1 MTTDIFIRSYRGDA
15 EWFKYSIQSI
25 QKYVTGYRKIILCVP
40 AQDGTIFD
48 EIIRPYKNIELVFSA
63 AYSDDYLG
71 QQISKLSAHK
81 YSDAD
86 CYLYLDSDCII
97 GRKISVNDFIVE
109 GRPILWKTAYASFH
123 REGAFSWQA
132 ITAKAIGK
140 TPNFE
145 YMRRFPFVFLRSTL
159 IEFADYIKR
168 THGIH
173 VDRYI
178 QKQPYRQFSEFNA
191 IGFYADLFDNRRY
204 DVRDTE
210 AGPMPDSP
218 ILQFW
223 SWGGILPEIKAKIEE
238 ALKGNPVRQT
248 KHGFYVLDGDT
259 HIGKWAE
266 ESGRLDHDQSMLPL
280 VLAHIKEGDTVVDA
294 GAYIGDHTVAYSK
307 AVGASGGVYAI
318 EANPDA
324 FKCLELNVA
333 QLGNVICHNTPLG
346 TGDET
351 VSVASID
358 PNFGTAFLKE
368 GEVKTISID
377 SLKLKSCNF
386 IKIDCEGY
394 EPRILKGATKT
405 IKKHKPTLLIE
416 VNRGALERYG
426 SSPQELISQ
435 VESLGYTVEN
445 IYKEQGLSGEQFDII
460 CKAKV

>member
-1 MTTDIFIRSYRGDA
+1 MTTDIFIRSYKGDA
-15 EWFKYSIQSI
+15 EWFTYSIQTI
-25 QKYVTGYRKIILCVP
+25 QKYVSGYRKIILCVP
-40 AQDGTIFD
+40 APDGPIFD
-48 EIIRPYKNIELVFSA
+48 DIIRPYKNIELVFSA

-97 GRKISVNDFIVE
+97 NRKIAVNDFIVE
-109 GRPILWKTAYASFH
+109 GRPILWKTAYSTFH
-123 REGAFSWQA
+123 QEGASSWQA
-132 ITAKAIGK
+132 ITARAIGK
-140 TPNFE
+140 TPEFE
-145 YMRRFPFVFLRSTL
+145 YMRRFPFVYLRKTL
-159 IEFADYIKR
+159 IDFADYIKQ

-173 VDRYI
+173 IDRYV
-178 QKQPYRQFSEFNA
+178 QKQPYRAFSEFNA
-191 IGFYADLFDNRRY
+191 LGFYADLYNNRLY
-204 DVRDTE
+204 DVRDTN
-210 AGPMPDSP
+210 AGPMPESF
-218 ILQFW
+218 IMQFW
-223 SWGGILPEIKAKIEE
+223 SWGGITPEIKAKIDD
-238 ALKGNPVRQT
+238 AIKGNPVRQT
-248 KHGFYVLDGDT
+248 RHGFYVIDGDT

-294 GAYIGDHTVAYSK
+294 GAYIGDHTIAYSK
-307 AVGASGGVYAI
+307 AVGASGYVHAI

-324 FKCLELNVA
+324 FNCLELNVA
-333 QLGNVICHNTPLG
+333 KLTNVGCWPNALG
-346 TGDET
+346 TGEEA

-358 PNFGTAFLKE
+358 PNYGTAFLKD

-377 SLKLKSCNF
+377 SLKFKSCDF

-394 EPRILKGATKT
+394 EPRILQGAVRT

-426 SSPQELISQ
+426 SSPQALISQ

-460 CKAKV
+460 CKAKG